1 MYQKNMLLA
10 LTGAVI
16 AALIIMLINWKYKKD
31 FWFDMKAEFTLDKND
46 HALGEVELSRMM
58 GKK

>member
-1 MYQKNMLLA
+1 MLLA